1 MTEKFKQDRDPQGLN
16 VVSLDCSTKEDGAI
30 MEQVL
35 ATPFL
40 AEKRMVVLEN
50 LLTATGKGDLQMEIL
65 KRISFG
71 KSSGLKEEK
80 GLDENNVYVF
90 WEGAPSASA
99 QGKLKPKTKAG
110 KELLARLLKEKYA
123 QEFEEIKGV
132 KLSAWISAEVND
144 RGGKISRPAVDS
156 LVQNVGG
163 DMWLLNSL
171 LDQLINYSESR
182 VGRVVRNLSEDEN
195 GAKTEDLLMTKSG
208 GKKDLSSSVSAK
220 ATTDSLEI
228 TLEDINLFVEE
239 KIDDNIFNLVDY
251 AVSGQTKQVYKMIR
265 EQYRIGKDPH
275 YVFAMILR
283 QFRILIEIRD
293 LYEREDNMPSDLMAK
308 KLGLHP
314 FVVKKS
320 LPFIKKYNLEDLK
333 KIYLKLLDLDIKFK
347 TNAGDPALLIDV
359 FVGSLSA
366 HR

>member
-1 MTEKFKQDRDPQGLN
+1 MIIFLHGQDTFRSRRQLKKMIEKFKIDRDPQGLN
-16 VVSLDCSTKEDGAI
+16 VVSLDCAKGDDGKI

-50 LLTATGKGDLQMEIL
+50 LLTATGKGYLQEEIL
-65 KRISFG
+65 KRI
-71 KSSGLKEEK
+71 EEK
-80 GLDENNVYVF
+80 GLDENNAYVF
-90 WEGAPSASA
+90 WEGT
-99 QGKLKPKTKAG
+99 GKPKTKSG

-123 QEFEEIKGV
+123 QEFEEVKGV
-132 KLSAWISAEVND
+132 KLSAWIASEVNE
-144 RGGKISRPAVDS
+144 RGGKISKHVIDF

-163 DMWLLNSL
+163 DMWQLNSL
-171 LDQLINYSESR
+171 LDQLIAYKGE
-182 VGRVVRNLSEDEN
+182 EEIM
-195 GAKTEDLLMTKSG
+195 TED
-208 GKKDLSSSVSAK
+208 V
-220 ATTDSLEI
+220 
-228 TLEDINLFVEE
+228 NLFIEE
-239 KIDDNIFNLVDY
+239 KIDDNIFNLVDC

-347 TNAGDPALLIDV
+347 TSAGDPSLLLDM
-359 FVGSLSA
+359 FVGGLNN
-366 HR
+366 

>member
-1 MTEKFKQDRDPQGLN
+1 MIIFLHGADTFRSRRQLRKMIEKFKIDRDPQGLN
-16 VVSLDCSTKEDGAI
+16 VVILDCAKEEDGKI

-35 ATPFL
+35 AVPFL

-50 LLTATGKGDLQMEIL
+50 LLTATGKGDLQAEIL
-65 KRISFG
+65 KRV
-71 KSSGLKEEK
+71 EEK

-90 WEGAPSASA
+90 WQDVG
-99 QGKLKPKTKAG
+99 KPKTKVG
-110 KELLARLLKEKYA
+110 KEFLARLLKEKYA

-132 KLSAWISAEVND
+132 KLSAWISSETKD
-144 RGGKISRPAVDS
+144 REGKISKHASDS

-171 LDQLINYSESR
+171 IDQLIAYK
-182 VGRVVRNLSEDEN
+182 GDEEIM
-195 GAKTEDLLMTKSG
+195 TED
-208 GKKDLSSSVSAK
+208 V
-220 ATTDSLEI
+220 
-228 TLEDINLFVEE
+228 NLFVEE
-239 KIDDNIFNLVDY
+239 KVDDNIFNLVDA

-283 QFRILIEIRD
+283 QFRILIEMRD
-293 LYEREDNMPSDLMAK
+293 LYEREDNMPSDMMAK

-347 TNAGDPALLIDV
+347 TSQGDPSLLVDV
-359 FVGSLSA
+359 FVGSLGY
-366 HR
+366 

>member
-1 MTEKFKQDRDPQGLN
+1 MIIFLHGADTFRSRRQLKKMIEKFKIDRDPQGLN
-16 VVSLDCSTKEDGAI
+16 VVSLDCSKDDDGKI

-35 ATPFL
+35 AVPFL

-50 LLTATGKGDLQMEIL
+50 LLTATGKGDLQAEIL
-65 KRISFG
+65 KRI
-71 KSSGLKEEK
+71 EEK

-90 WEGAPSASA
+90 WQDVG
-99 QGKLKPKTKAG
+99 KPKTKAG

-123 QEFEEIKGV
+123 QEFEEVKGIR
-132 KLSAWISAEVND
+132 LSAWISAEIKE
-144 RGGKISRPAVDS
+144 RGGKISKHAVDS

-171 LDQLINYSESR
+171 LDQLIAYK
-182 VGRVVRNLSEDEN
+182 GEDEIM
-195 GAKTEDLLMTKSG
+195 TED
-208 GKKDLSSSVSAK
+208 V
-220 ATTDSLEI
+220 
-228 TLEDINLFVEE
+228 NLFVEE
-239 KIDDNIFNLVDY
+239 KVDDNIFNLVDA
-251 AVSGQTKQVYKMIR
+251 AVSGQTRQVYKMIR

-293 LYEREDNMPSDLMAK
+293 LYEREDNMPSDVMAK
-308 KLGLHP
+308 KLGIHP

-347 TNAGDPALLIDV
+347 TSQGDPSLLIDV
-359 FVGSLSA
+359 FVGSL
-366 HR
+366 

>member
-1 MTEKFKQDRDPQGLN
+1 MNIFLYGADTFRSRRQLRKMIEKFKMDRDPQGLN
-16 VVSLDCSTKEDGAI
+16 VVSLDCTKDEDGKI

-40 AEKRMVVLEN
+40 AEKRMVVLEK
-50 LLTATGKGDLQMEIL
+50 LLTATGKGDLQAEIL
-65 KRISFG
+65 KRI
-71 KSSGLKEEK
+71 EEK

-90 WEGAPSASA
+90 WQDVG
-99 QGKLKPKTKAG
+99 KPKTKAG
-110 KELLARLLKEKYA
+110 KELLSRLLKEKYA
-123 QEFEEIKGV
+123 QEFEEIKGI

-144 RGGKISRPAVDS
+144 RGGKISKHAVDS

-171 LDQLINYSESR
+171 LDQLIAYKNKDEIMI
-182 VGRVVRNLSEDEN
+182 ED
-195 GAKTEDLLMTKSG
+195 
-208 GKKDLSSSVSAK
+208 V
-220 ATTDSLEI
+220 
-228 TLEDINLFVEE
+228 NLFVEE
-239 KIDDNIFNLVDY
+239 KVDDNIFNLVDY

-293 LYEREDNMPSDLMAK
+293 LYEREDNMSSDVMAK

-320 LPFIKKYNLEDLK
+320 LPFVKKYNLDSLK
-333 KIYLKLLDLDIKFK
+333 KIYSKLLDLDIKFK
-347 TNAGDPALLIDV
+347 TSSGDPSLLVDV
-359 FVGSLSA
+359 FVGSLNI
-366 HR
+366 